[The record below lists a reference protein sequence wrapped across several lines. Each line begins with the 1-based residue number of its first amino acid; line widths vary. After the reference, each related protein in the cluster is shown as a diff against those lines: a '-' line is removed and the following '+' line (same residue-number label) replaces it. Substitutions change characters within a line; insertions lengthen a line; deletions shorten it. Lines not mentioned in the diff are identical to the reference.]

1 MSLERLLA
9 KIIKDADN
17 AGRALIEE
25 ARQEAER
32 IRTESWYQAAQA
44 GKAARDEI
52 MERAE
57 SERVA
62 IMGERLA
69 RSRATYLTR
78 QEELYEEI
86 FHEALRQAG
95 SLPEEQYRA
104 WLKGMIIKG
113 SSSGD
118 EETLASPH
126 DRRLLEQGLLD
137 EINQALRAQGDKGS
151 LSLAPQEAPF
161 SRGVV
166 LKGGKIENNLS
177 LEMALR
183 QVRDE
188 NEEELLKII
197 FGESRIKGLQS
208 AKNNRGKA

>member
-9 KIIKDADN
+9 RIVKDADR
-17 AGRALIEE
+17 AGKELVAE
-25 ARQEAER
+25 ATREAER
-32 IRTESWYQAAQA
+32 IRIESWDRAHQV
-44 GKAARDEI
+44 GKVTRDEI

-57 SERVA
+57 AERVA

-69 RSRATYLTR
+69 RSRAVYLTR

-95 SLPEEQYRA
+95 SLPDERYRA
-104 WLKGMIIKG
+104 WLKGMILKG
-113 SSSGD
+113 TSGRD
-118 EETLASPH
+118 EEVLAAPH
-126 DRRLLEQGLLD
+126 DRRLLAEGLLD
-137 EINQALRAQGDKGS
+137 EINRDLRAQGRKGS
-151 LSLAPQEAPF
+151 LSLAPQEASF

-166 LKGGKIENNLS
+166 LQGDKIENNLS